1 MSQPEAATT
10 ENAARPRLLYLV
22 SEDWYFLS
30 HRLPMARAARAA
42 GYEVHVATR
51 VVDGGAAIA
60 AEGFALHP
68 LTWKRGSTNP
78 FDFMS
83 AVAEVRRVYR
93 ALKPDLVHQVAFW
106 PSIVGSLAATG
117 LGITRLS
124 ALAGMGFAFTSHA
137 PKARVV
143 RGVLRPF
150 FRHLLSGPRA
160 AVLVQ
165 NPDDYAEMI
174 SLGIARERAFVIPGS
189 GVDTDVMRALPEP
202 PLPVTMAYVGRLL
215 DDKGLRS
222 LFTAHALLASR
233 GETVR
238 LLIAGET
245 DPANPASIPQS
256 EIDTWRKQ
264 PLVEVLGHV
273 PDIATV
279 WAKAHI
285 AVLPSRREGLPKSLL
300 EAAAC
305 GRPIVAT
312 DVQGCREIARHGLN
326 GLLVP
331 VDDPPALAEAISRLA
346 QDADLRRKF
355 GTAGR
360 TLVEREFSSA
370 RIGTEIVKLYRAML
384 SSGGMQQALHNSKP

>member
-1 MSQPEAATT
+1 
-10 ENAARPRLLYLV
+10 
-22 SEDWYFLS
+22 
-30 HRLPMARAARAA
+30 
-42 GYEVHVATR
+42 VHVATR
-51 VVDGGAAIA
+51 VVNGGAAIA
-60 AEGFALHP
+60 AEGFVLHP
-68 LTWKRGSTNP
+68 LAWRRGSTNL

-106 PSIVGSLAATG
+106 PSVVGSLAAAG

-124 ALAGMGFAFTSHA
+124 ALAGMGFAFTSNA
-137 PKARVV
+137 PKARIV
-143 RGVLRPF
+143 RGLLRPF
-150 FRHLLSGPRA
+150 FRHLLGGPHG

-174 SLGIARERAFVIPGS
+174 SFGMARERVFVIPGS
-189 GVDTDVMRALPEP
+189 GVDTDMLRALPEP
-202 PLPVTMAYVGRLL
+202 PPPIAIGYVGRLL

-222 LFTAHALLASR
+222 LVAAHALLAAR
-233 GETVR
+233 GETIR

-256 EIDTWRKQ
+256 EIETWRKE
-264 PLVEVLGHV
+264 PTIEVLGHV
-273 PDIATV
+273 PDIASV

-326 GLLVP
+326 ALLVP

-360 TLVEREFSSA
+360 TLVEREFSGA
-370 RIGTEIVKLYRAML
+370 RIGAEIVNLYRAML
-384 SSGGMQQALHNSKP
+384 SSDDAPQPARNT